1 MGLEIVEGDDSDEDM
16 ADMADMARSAV
27 EGGVVLVAETISL
40 GAMLLG
46 IRGDFQES

>member
-1 MGLEIVEGDDSDEDM
+1 MGLEIVEGDDSDE
-16 ADMADMARSAV
+16 DMADMARSAV